1 MDRANQLKRVEPLLT
16 FIFSKQK
23 LTVLLIAMS
32 AFGCL
37 LLSLRIIRTS
47 DFYFLFLPWN
57 LFLAWVP
64 FFLSSRSYQN
74 CLEEKSK
81 LKSVL
86 LWALWFLFYPNAPYI
101 ITDLVHLG
109 TSTVVPKWYDSLL
122 IFSFALTGLLVGL
135 ASLYQMHRV
144 MESYFG
150 KITGWIFIITML
162 LASGF
167 GIYIGRI
174 LRWNS
179 WDLFIHTV
187 PLLSDVGEH
196 FLSPSAMVMT
206 ISFSL
211 FTGIAYLLLFFIIHV
226 PERRIEM

>member
-1 MDRANQLKRVEPLLT
+1 MDRTNQLRRVEPLLT

-23 LTVLLIAMS
+23 LTVLLVAMS

-37 LLSLRIIRTS
+37 LLSIRIMRTG

-86 LWALWFLFYPNAPYI
+86 LWVLWFLFYPNAPYI

-109 TSTVVPKWYDSLL
+109 TSTIVPKWYDSLL
-122 IFSFALTGLLVGL
+122 IFSFALTGLLRR
-135 ASLYQMHRV
+135 A
-144 MESYFG
+144 
-150 KITGWIFIITML
+150 
-162 LASGF
+162 
-167 GIYIGRI
+167 
-174 LRWNS
+174 
-179 WDLFIHTV
+179 
-187 PLLSDVGEH
+187 
-196 FLSPSAMVMT
+196 
-206 ISFSL
+206 
-211 FTGIAYLLLFFIIHV
+211 GIALSNASRNGKLFWKNNRMDFHHHHASCLRFWNIHWKNSAL
-226 PERRIEM
+226 EQLGSFCSYNSIAY